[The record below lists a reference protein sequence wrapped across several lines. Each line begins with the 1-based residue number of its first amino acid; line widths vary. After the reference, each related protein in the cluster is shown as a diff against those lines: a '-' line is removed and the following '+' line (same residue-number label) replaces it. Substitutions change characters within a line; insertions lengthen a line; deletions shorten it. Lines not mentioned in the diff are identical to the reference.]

1 MYFFTP
7 TCDSV
12 CMKAVTIELAFF
24 FFFFF
29 SSSPSSSTPAHALTW
44 AYLCDLSHLLR
55 YSVPQISFFFLFC
68 FVLLLLFSLLFPLL
82 LRAFCATFFFFFF
95 LRGCCFLPYLF
106 ICSLCPL
113 SVHGKKKKKKSKIE
127 KRQTNMEPDFL
138 FFFFFWLL
146 FREGEV
152 WLASSKCLTEAFFS
166 SLVISASGKG
176 TQ

>member
-1 MYFFTP
+1 MYVCVCSIPDIYMYFFTP

-29 SSSPSSSTPAHALTW
+29 LVR
-44 AYLCDLSHLLR
+44 LLR
-55 YSVPQISFFFLFC
+55 LVLLLMRLHGHTYAIFLTYFATQFLKFLFFLFC
-68 FVLLLLFSLLFPLL
+68 FVLLLLFSFLFPLL

-113 SVHGKKKKKKSKIE
+113 SVHGKKKKKS
-127 KRQTNMEPDFL
+127 R
-138 FFFFFWLL
+138 
-146 FREGEV
+146 R
-152 WLASSKCLTEAFFS
+152 
-166 SLVISASGKG
+166 
-176 TQ
+176 